1 MMALINHFSSFLFYE
16 RTQTDLLPRA
26 RRVAEHT
33 MLMVPLLCAPAQ
45 RMQGTTRGRGAVP
58 WAAHEGDTA
67 AALGCV
73 VATRLGNSRCPSA
86 RRWK

>member
-16 RTQTDLLPRA
+16 RTQTDLPPRA

-73 VATRLGNSRCPSA
+73 AATRLGNGRCPSA